1 MNYDL
6 RIKNYLVFSLFFL
19 FWSCNSEK
27 AQEKVNLE
35 SFKNYNK
42 SAKEL
47 TAEFQ
52 NDKSNLNILI
62 NKSEYKLSL
71 RYKDQVLKE
80 YPVVFGDNPV
90 DDKRMEGDRC
100 TPEGQF
106 KIRDLYPHKKWSK
119 FLWIDYPTKDSERK
133 FKESKSKGEIPEDVT
148 IGGEV
153 GIHGVPKDKDNLILE
168 KQNWTWGCIS
178 LQNKDVD
185 DLYSVAFKGM
195 EVLIIKN

>member
-1 MNYDL
+1 MKHFLYFA
-6 RIKNYLVFSLFFL
+6 IILVIS
-19 FWSCNSEK
+19 SCQGGKEEN
-27 AQEKVNLE
+27 QINLN
-35 SFKNYNK
+35 SFKNYSI

-47 TAEFQ
+47 TTEFQ

-106 KIRDLYPHKKWSK
+106 KIRDLYSHKKWSK
-119 FLWIDYPTKDSERK
+119 FLWIDYPTKDSQRK
-133 FKESKSKGEIPEDVT
+133 FKESKLKGEIPEDAT

-153 GIHGVPKDKDNLILE
+153 GIHGVPKGKDNLILE

-195 EVLIIKN
+195 DVFIIKN